1 MRLSPF
7 PRPLAIVL
15 AIAFALAIVLPG
27 ASFLAS
33 LCTSQGRALFASTVG
48 PLETRLPKNMRGHF
62 QLQQQY
68 DRIRFSLFGQLP
80 RAILP
85 GKDGWLYFHSDQVQD
100 SASIADLL
108 GKTHYTPDQIKRART
123 NLAMRQHFADS
134 LGFAYLA
141 AIAPNKSTAYPYGL
155 PDSLRHRRAIT
166 RWEAAQ
172 PLLTGILKSPLLDLQ
187 PVVMSPDSLHPTF
200 YRTDSHWNDEGALS
214 AYFAIVR
221 ALGLPPLDT
230 SGWQRDSADYSGDLL
245 RMAYLEDKVHERTL
259 RIRPQA
265 NGHAIGPDDRP
276 ILRPIWSTQDY
287 TQYYQ
292 GTAAQGAF
300 MRTAHPANQAKSIVF
315 HDSYTVFLIPYLAEN
330 LGNILWVWGPFDAEI
345 VKKERPSL
353 VLEIRVERYL
363 GVLLGL

>member
-7 PRPLAIVL
+7 PRPLAWIL
-15 AIAFALAIVLPG
+15 AIVFALVLVLPG
-27 ASFLAS
+27 ASLLAS
-33 LCTSQGRALFASTVG
+33 LLTTQGRAQFFTATG
-48 PLETRLPKNMRGHF
+48 PLEIRLPKSMRGHF

-108 GKTHYTPDQIKRART
+108 GKTHYTTGQIARARA
-123 NLAMRQHFADS
+123 NLAKRQHFADS

-141 AIAPNKSTAYPYGL
+141 AIAPNKSTAYPFGL

-172 PLLTGILKSPLLDLQ
+172 PLLTGILKRPLLDLQ
-187 PVVMSPDSLHPTF
+187 PVAMSPDSLHPTF

-230 SGWQRDSADYSGDLL
+230 TGWQRDSTAYSGDLL

-259 RIRPQA
+259 RIRPKSNGQA
-265 NGHAIGPDDRP
+265 IAPDHLP
-276 ILRPIWSTQDY
+276 ILRPVWSTQDY

-292 GTAAQGAF
+292 GTAAQGSF
-300 MRTAHPANQAKSIVF
+300 MRTIHPANTTKTIVF

-330 LGNILWVWGPFDAEI
+330 LGNTLWVWGPFDTEI
-345 VKKERPSL
+345 VKRERPSL

-363 GVLLGL
+363 GVLLGM